1 MKSMKNFQSLWRKKE
16 LAQRKI
22 NDALQGYNLSTTAK
36 DIYVFTAAA
45 HSTCITN
52 IVHHSHFADKSLST
66 IKRAVVEL
74 KNKKLLIESNLISI
88 QDDKRVVWLTV
99 NEHSVNG

>member
-1 MKSMKNFQSLWRKKE
+1 MWRKKE

-22 NDALQGYNLSTTAK
+22 NDALQGYNLSNTAK
-36 DIYVFTAAA
+36 DVYVFTAAA

-52 IVHHSHFADKSLST
+52 IVNHSHFADRSLST
-66 IKRAVVEL
+66 IKRAVLDL
-74 KNKKLLIESNLISI
+74 KNKKLLVESSLASL

-99 NEHSVNG
+99 NQHSTNA